1 MKHIHY
7 KQVDTNEE
15 QKDVFRLRKAV
26 FYTEQ
31 GIPEELDQD
40 EKDDKAIH
48 LIALNNEEIIATGR
62 LFSHNEQGHI
72 SRIAVDKKFRGL
84 GIGKKIV
91 QVLLQKAQEQQLK
104 YLYLFPHAHLESFYR
119 SLGFSKIDGYC
130 QKLAGHDII
139 KMEME
144 LQNLSKE

>member
-48 LIALNNEEIIATGR
+48 FIALNNEEIIATGR
-62 LFSHNEQGHI
+62 LFSHNGQGHI
-72 SRIAVDKKFRGL
+72 SRIAVDKKFRRK

-91 QVLLQKAQEQQLK
+91 EILMQKAQEQQLK
-104 YLYLFPHAHLESFYR
+104 YLYLFPHAHLEGFYQ
-119 SLGFSKIDGYC
+119 SLGFNKVRGYSLD
-130 QKLAGHDII
+130 LAGNDII
-139 KMEME
+139 KMEKKLEGFE
-144 LQNLSKE
+144 LE